1 LKHFFYIGLL
11 IFLFGCGD
19 HEQASFSYVQ
29 FDPEIVKANPK
40 IVQGNKPI
48 VVHVGEPVVTKA
60 GNPDLTPV
68 NQNISDAPKLPVFDI
83 QTSVDLARVTMTPD
97 KMERA
102 QPANVYRVK
111 DSVFVAGHPEM
122 VVVKDAYTKDVN
134 PANFSSFNKLQG
146 LKHGNV
152 NCIAED
158 KHGNLWFGTD
168 GGGISRYDGK
178 WFTHFTEQEGLVNN
192 VVRSMLHDE
201 RGRLWIGT
209 DGGITLFDGKY
220 FTNYSKKN
228 GLPAEIIYSIAQDD
242 KNQIWFGTEKGMLVY
257 NGKSFLHY
265 NQQSGF
271 TNARVWTILND
282 RRKGLWIGTDSGL
295 FSYSGIQFKQHISA
309 INRTLDYNPTP
320 AIRCLIQDRNGYLW
334 GGTNGNGVFRFD
346 GTTFYAFTQENGLA
360 SNKVLCMIMDK
371 GGDLWFGTDGMGLTR
386 YNGKSLIQYNKQE
399 GLTNDVVLTA
409 MQDHGGNLW
418 FGTYGGGVVKY
429 NGKLFTH
436 ITQSEGLSDNVVRG
450 ILKDSEGNLWFGTN
464 GGGVV
469 KYDGVNFAN
478 YSLKQGLSNDVVRC
492 LVQDNDGN
500 IWMGTHDGG
509 VIKFD
514 GKNFSTYSKAQGLP
528 HNTVRS
534 ILNDSKGRLW
544 FGTGGAGVCCYNGR
558 TFATYGIKQGLGNG
572 VILALC
578 EDKEGNIWM
587 GTEGDGIY
595 VYDGKK
601 IVHYNRK
608 NGLNNDFVFAIYC
621 DKKNNIWIGTG
632 GGGLTL
638 YNNRSQGFSGR
649 GKTFTHFTEREGLS
663 NNFVFAILQDNE
675 ENYWFGTRFGL
686 NKITASR
693 FNDLEELLADTIA
706 QPDSVFNTYKRG
718 EVFFKTYG
726 YEDGFLGIGCYAN
739 SICEDNSG
747 NIWIGSN
754 DRLTIYNPKGDETD
768 SRAPDIQLND
778 IELFNENISWINL
791 FDHKRGKVKDT
802 SFVLGNGV
810 NVSNF
815 NFNSIN
821 NNYGIPDSL
830 DLAYDNNFLTFKF
843 IGISQRQPA
852 RVKYQYKLDGFDKNW
867 SALVLRTEAPYGN
880 LPPGKY
886 IFKVRA
892 MNSEGYWSNEIDY
905 PFSIRPPWWRTT
917 WFTVTLVAG
926 IVLVLYLAY
935 SLRIRTLRVRQR
947 RLEQTVAS
955 RTTEVVLQKEEAEKQ
970 KRLAEAQKELV
981 ILKQQEITDSI
992 NYAKH
997 IQEAILPPMSL
1008 VKAWVPDCFILY
1020 KPKDI
1025 IAGDFYFFEKNET
1038 HIFYAAADC
1047 TGHGV
1052 PGALV
1057 SIVCSNALSRSI
1069 KEFNLVEPGQILD
1082 KTRELVMESLNKSYD
1097 DVNDGMDISLICF
1110 ERNTVNSNYPK
1121 TIKWAGANNPL
1132 WIYEN
1137 VIGSIREIKG
1147 DKQPIGKTYKPKPFK
1162 THTVNVNKR
1171 DVLFMFTDGYADQ
1184 FGLSAEGWSKVGSA
1198 TVKGRKFKYSNLE
1211 RLLGQIGNTSMTE
1224 QRSRLNTEFEAWRGN
1239 LEQIDDVCI
1248 MGIRF

>member
-1 LKHFFYIGLL
+1 MKQFLYIGLL
-11 IFLFGCGD
+11 LLMVACND
-19 HEQASFSYVQ
+19 QEPPSFSYVQ
-29 FDPEIVKANPK
+29 FAPEIIKAKVNVVKG
-40 IVQGNKPI
+40 QKPTI
-48 VVHVGEPVVTKA
+48 IPVGEPLVTKTGA
-60 GNPDLTPV
+60 PDLSPV
-68 NQNISDAPKLPVFDI
+68 NANVSNAPLLPVFDV
-83 QTSVDLARVTMTPD
+83 QTTVNLSAVAMNPD

-102 QPANVYRVK
+102 QPAKSYRVK
-111 DSVFVAGHPEM
+111 DSAFVAGHPEM

-152 NCIAED
+152 NCIVED

-192 VVRSMLHDE
+192 VVRSMLQDE
-201 RGRLWIGT
+201 SGKLWIGT
-209 DGGITLFDGKY
+209 DGGITLFDGKH
-220 FTNYSKKN
+220 FTNYSKKE
-228 GLPAEIIYSIAQDD
+228 GLPCEVIYSIVQDH
-242 KNQIWFGTEKGMLVY
+242 KGQIWFGTEKGILVY
-257 NGKSFLHY
+257 NGKTFLHY
-265 NQQSGF
+265 NELSGF
-271 TNARVWTILND
+271 TNERVWTIVHD
-282 RRKGLWIGTDSGL
+282 KHKGFWIGTDNGL
-295 FSYSGIQFKQHISA
+295 YSYSGIQFKHHIPADGS
-309 INRTLDYNPTP
+309 TLTV
-320 AIRCLIQDRNGYLW
+320 RCLLQDRNGYLW
-334 GGTNGNGVFRFD
+334 GGTDGNGAFRFD
-346 GTTFYAFTQENGLA
+346 GSTFYAFTANDGL
-360 SNKVLCMIMDK
+360 SNNKVLCLIMDK
-371 GGDLWFGTDGMGLTR
+371 GGDIWFGTDGNGITR
-386 YNGKSLIQYNKQE
+386 YNGKNIIQYNKPQ

-418 FGTYGGGVVKY
+418 FGTYGGGVAKY

-450 ILKDSEGNLWFGTN
+450 ILKDAEGHLWFGTN

-469 KYDGVNFAN
+469 KYDGINFIN
-478 YSLKQGLSNDVVRC
+478 YSLKQGMTNDVVRC
-492 LVQDNDGN
+492 LVQDNDEN
-500 IWMGTHDGG
+500 IWMGTHGG
-509 VIKFD
+509 GIIKFN
-514 GKNFSTYSKAQGLP
+514 GSTFYTYTTGQGLP
-528 HNTVRS
+528 HNIIRTA
-534 ILNDSKGRLW
+534 LKDSKGRLW
-544 FGTGGAGVCCYNGR
+544 FGTGGGGAVCYNGR
-558 TFATYGIKQGLGNG
+558 TFTVFGLKQGLGNG
-572 VILALC
+572 VVLSLC
-578 EDKEGNIWM
+578 EDQKGNIWM
-587 GTEGDGIY
+587 GTEGSGVY

-601 IVHYNRK
+601 IIQYNHK
-608 NGLNNDFVFAIYC
+608 NGLKNDFVFAIYN
-621 DKKNNIWIGTG
+621 DKKDNIWIGSG
-632 GGGLTL
+632 GGGLAL
-638 YNNRSQGFSGR
+638 FN

-663 NNFVFAILQDNE
+663 NNFVFSIMQDSE
-675 ENYWFGTRFGL
+675 KNYWFATRFGL
-686 NKITASR
+686 NKITAPR
-693 FNDLEELLADTIA
+693 YNDLEELLVDSTK
-706 QPDSVFNTYKRG
+706 QPDSVFNAYKRG
-718 EVFFKTYG
+718 EVFFKTYS

-739 SICEDNSG
+739 SICEDNKG
-747 NIWIGSN
+747 QIWFGSN

-778 IELFNENISWINL
+778 VELFNENISWIDL
-791 FDHKRGKVKDT
+791 FDHQKQQVKDT
-802 SFVLGNGV
+802 TLTLGNGV
-810 NVSNF
+810 HVSNF
-815 NFNSIN
+815 NFKSIN
-821 NNYGIPDSL
+821 NNYGVPDSL

-852 RVKYQYKLDGFDKNW
+852 RVKYQYRLEGFDKNW
-867 SALVLRTEAPYGN
+867 SALVLRNEAPYGN

-892 MNSEGYWSNEIDY
+892 MNSEGYWSNEINY

-917 WFTVTLVAG
+917 WFTILLVSG
-926 IVLVLYLAY
+926 IVAVLYLVY
-935 SLRIRTLRVRQR
+935 SLRIRVLRVRQR
-947 RLEQTVAS
+947 RLEQIVAS

-970 KRLAEAQKELV
+970 KRFAEIQTELV
-981 ILKQQEITDSI
+981 IQKQQEITDSI

-997 IQEAILPPMSL
+997 IQEAILPPLSL

-1069 KEFNLVEPGQILD
+1069 KEFNLVDPGQVLD
-1082 KTRELVMESLNKSYD
+1082 KTRELVMESLNKSTE

-1110 ERNTVNSNYPK
+1110 ERSSVNGNYPK
-1121 TIKWAGANNPL
+1121 TVKWAGANNPL

-1137 VIGSIREIKG
+1137 VVGSIREIKG

-1162 THTVNVNKR
+1162 THTISVNKR

-1184 FGLSAEGWSKVGSA
+1184 FGLSAEAWSKAGS
-1198 TVKGRKFKYSNLE
+1198 TTIKGRKFKYSNLN
-1211 RLLGQIGNTSMTE
+1211 RLLGQIGNTPMTE
-1224 QRSRLNTEFEAWRGN
+1224 QRNRLNTEFEAWRGN